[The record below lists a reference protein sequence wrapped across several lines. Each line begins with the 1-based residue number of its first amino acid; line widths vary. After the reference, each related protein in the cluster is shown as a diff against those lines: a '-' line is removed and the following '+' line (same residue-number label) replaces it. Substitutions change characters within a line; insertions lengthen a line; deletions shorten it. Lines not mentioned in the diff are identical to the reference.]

1 MLELLWLIPG
11 LPLAGSLL
19 LLLAGAL
26 PMRLVAAV
34 GTGSVGAAALIA
46 GLVGIDWIARG
57 AGPSGH
63 RQVLWT
69 WMDVEGFTPVVGLYL
84 DSISLVMVWVV
95 TGVGFFIHLYSSEYM
110 ASEKPPDYQRFFAH
124 MNLFVAAMLLLVL
137 ADDLLVL
144 FVGWEGVGLC
154 SYLLIGFW
162 YQNPANGAAARK
174 AFVVNRIGDTAF
186 LIGLLLLFV
195 HLGTLNIQ
203 DLMVRASV
211 HWRTGDALAIAAAAL
226 LLGGAVGKS
235 AQIPLQVWLPDA
247 MAGPT
252 PVSAL
257 LHAATMVTAGMYA
270 IARTHVLFNLAP
282 PVQTAVAVIG
292 AATLLLAALSALV
305 QRDIKRVLAFSTISQ
320 IGYMFLALGVGAASA
335 ALFHF
340 MTHAFFKALLFLT
353 AGVVVLSLHH
363 EQDLFK
369 MGGLR
374 RDLPLVFWSM
384 LIGAGSL
391 AGIPL
396 ITGGSF
402 SKDRILWEVW
412 SSPIGGPWLWGAGLV
427 GVGLTALYS
436 FRLIFLAFFGE
447 RKTVPVP
454 KGGAALSLPLIV
466 LAVLSIG
473 SGWMGWPE
481 IADPVHEEHGSTRQ
495 ELLME
500 GIVGAVALAGVALAY
515 LLFLYRPRVV
525 ESLATAEPVQEV
537 RTVLAHGPLNLVY
550 DRLVVR
556 PFLWAA
562 RSTRTDPFDRA
573 YERLIAQPFVRF
585 AERNQQ
591 DLVNRLYDAVARV
604 SERMHEG
611 LHRLQTGSVRWYAAV
626 LAGGSIVLIGW
637 VLLAGTM
644 GEAR

>member
-11 LPLAGSLL
+11 LPLGGALL

-34 GTGSVGAAALIA
+34 GVGSVGAAALIA
-46 GLVGIDWIARG
+46 GLVGIDWIGRA
-57 AGPSGH
+57 AGSSGH

-69 WMDVEGFTPVVGLYL
+69 WMDVEGFTPVVALHL
-84 DSISLVMVWVV
+84 DSISLLMVWVV
-95 TGVGFFIHLYSSEYM
+95 TGVGFFIHLYSSDYM
-110 ASEKPPDYQRFFAH
+110 RSENPPDYQRFFAY

-162 YQNPANGAAARK
+162 YQNAANGAAARK

-203 DLMVRASV
+203 DLMVRASA

-235 AQIPLQVWLPDA
+235 AQIPLQIWLPDA

-270 IARTHVLFNLAP
+270 IARTHVLFDLAP
-282 PVQTAVAVIG
+282 PVQTAVAAIG
-292 AATLLLAALSALV
+292 AATLLLSALSALA

-320 IGYMFLALGVGAASA
+320 IGYMFLALGVGATSA

-340 MTHAFFKALLFLT
+340 MTHAFFKALLFLS

-374 RDLPLVFWSM
+374 RDLPVVFWSM
-384 LIGAGSL
+384 LIGAASL
-391 AGIPL
+391 AGVPL
-396 ITGGSF
+396 ITAGSF

-412 SSPIGGPWLWGAGLV
+412 SSPIGGPWLWVAGLV

-447 RKTVPVP
+447 RKTVPAP
-454 KGGAALSLPLIV
+454 KGGAALGLPLIV

-473 SGWMGWPE
+473 AGWMGWPE
-481 IADPVHEEHGSTRQ
+481 LAGPVHEEHGSPWQ

-500 GIVGAVALAGVALAY
+500 GIVGAVALVGIALAY
-515 LLFLYRPRVV
+515 LFFMYRPRVV
-525 ESLATAEPVQEV
+525 ESLVTAEPVQEV
-537 RTVLAHGPLNLVY
+537 RTVLARGPFNLVY

-556 PFLWAA
+556 PFLWAT

-591 DLVNRLYDAVARV
+591 DLVNRLYDAVVRI
-604 SERMHEG
+604 SEWMHEG
-611 LHRLQTGSVRWYAAV
+611 LHRLQTG
-626 LAGGSIVLIGW
+626 
-637 VLLAGTM
+637 
-644 GEAR
+644 

>member
-11 LPLAGSLL
+11 LPLTGALL

-26 PMRLVAAV
+26 PMRLVAAIGV
-34 GTGSVGAAALIA
+34 GSVGAAALIA
-46 GLVGIDWIARG
+46 GLVGIDWITPG
-57 AGPSGH
+57 AEPSGH

-69 WMDVEGFTPVVGLYL
+69 WMDVEGFTPVVALYL
-84 DSISLVMVWVV
+84 DSISLVMVLVI
-95 TGVGFFIHLYSSEYM
+95 TGVGFFIHLYSSDYM
-110 ASEKPPDYQRFFAH
+110 RSENPPDYQRFFAY

-162 YQNPANGAAARK
+162 YQSTANGAAARK
-174 AFVVNRIGDTAF
+174 AFIVNRIGDTAF

-235 AQIPLQVWLPDA
+235 AQIPLQIWLPDA

-270 IARTHVLFNLAP
+270 IARTQVLFHLAP
-282 PVQTAVAVIG
+282 PVQTAVATIG
-292 AATLLLAALSALV
+292 AATLLLAALSALA

-340 MTHAFFKALLFLT
+340 MTHAFFKALLFLA

-391 AGIPL
+391 AGVPL
-396 ITGGSF
+396 ITAGSF

-447 RKTVPVP
+447 RRTVPVP
-454 KGGAALSLPLIV
+454 KRGAALGLPLIV

-473 SGWMGWPE
+473 AGWIGWPE
-481 IADPVHEEHGSTRQ
+481 LAGPVHEEPGSARQ
-495 ELLME
+495 EFLME
-500 GIVGAVALAGVALAY
+500 AIVGAVALTGIALAY
-515 LLFLYRPRVV
+515 LLFVYRPRVV
-525 ESLATAEPVQEV
+525 ESLIATEPVQEV
-537 RTVLAHGPLNLVY
+537 RTVLERGPFNLIY

-556 PFLWAA
+556 PFIWTA

-591 DLVNRLYDAVARV
+591 DVVNRFYDAFARI
-604 SERMHEG
+604 SEWMHEG
-611 LHRLQTGSVRWYAAV
+611 LHQLQTGSVRWYAAV

-637 VLLAGTM
+637 VLLAGM
-644 GEAR
+644 MER

>member
-11 LPLAGSLL
+11 WPLAGALL

-26 PMRLVAAV
+26 PVRLATAIGV
-34 GTGSVGAAALIA
+34 GSIGAAALIA

-69 WMDVEGFTPVVGLYL
+69 WMDVEGFTPVVALYL
-84 DSISLVMVWVV
+84 DSISLLMVLVV

-110 ASEKPPDYQRFFAH
+110 ASESPADYQRFFAY

-162 YQNPANGAAARK
+162 YQNAANGAAARK

-186 LIGLLLLFV
+186 LIGLLVLFV

-203 DLMVRASV
+203 ELMVRAST
-211 HWRTGDALAIAAAAL
+211 HWRTGDVLAIAAAAL

-270 IARTHVLFNLAP
+270 IARTHVLFALAP

-292 AATLLLAALSALV
+292 AATLLLAALSALA

-340 MTHAFFKALLFLT
+340 MTHAFFKALLFLS

-384 LIGAGSL
+384 LIGVASL
-391 AGIPL
+391 AGVPL
-396 ITGGSF
+396 ITAGSF

-447 RKTVPVP
+447 RKTIPTP
-454 KGGAALSLPLIV
+454 KGGTALGLPLIV

-473 SGWMGWPE
+473 AGWMGWPE
-481 IADPVHEEHGSTRQ
+481 IAGPVHEEHGSARQ

-500 GIVGAVALAGVALAY
+500 GVVGAVALAGIALAY
-515 LLFLYRPRVV
+515 LLFVYRPRVV
-525 ESLATAEPVQEV
+525 ESLITTKPVQEV
-537 RTVLAHGPLNLVY
+537 RTVLARGPLNLVY

-556 PFLWAA
+556 PFLWTA

-591 DLVNRLYDAVARV
+591 DLVNRLYDAVVRA
-604 SERMHEG
+604 SEWMHEG

-637 VLLAGTM
+637 VLVAGM
-644 GEAR
+644 K

>member
-1 MLELLWLIPG
+1 MLDLLWLIPG
-11 LPLAGSLL
+11 LPLGGALL
-19 LLLAGAL
+19 LLVADAL
-26 PMRLVAAV
+26 PKRLVAAV
-34 GTGSVGAAALIA
+34 GVGSVGAAALIV
-46 GLVGIDWIARG
+46 GLVGMDWIARG
-57 AGPSGH
+57 AEPSGY

-69 WMDVEGFTPVVGLYL
+69 WIDVDGFTPIVALYL
-84 DSISLVMVWVV
+84 DSISLVMVSVV
-95 TGVGFFIHLYSSEYM
+95 TGVGFVIHLYAFDYMRSED
-110 ASEKPPDYQRFFAH
+110 PPEYQRFFGY
-124 MNLFVAAMLLLVL
+124 MNLFVAMMLLLVL

-162 YQNPANGAAARK
+162 YQDAANGAAGRK
-174 AFVVNRIGDTAF
+174 AFIVLRIGDTAF
-186 LIGLLLLFV
+186 LIGLLLLYV

-203 DLMVRASV
+203 DLMIRASAQ
-211 HWRTGDALAIAAAAL
+211 WQMGDALAIAAAAL
-226 LLGGAVGKS
+226 LLGGALGKS

-247 MAGPT
+247 MVGPT

-257 LHAATMVTAGMYA
+257 LHAATMVTAGMYV
-270 IARTHVLFNLAP
+270 IARTHVLFELAP
-282 PVQTAVAVIG
+282 PVQTAVAAIG
-292 AATLLLAALSALV
+292 AATLLLSGLSALV
-305 QRDIKRVLAFSTISQ
+305 QKDIKRVLAFSTISQ
-320 IGYMFLALGVGAASA
+320 IGYMFLALGVGATSA

-340 MTHAFFKALLFLT
+340 MTHAFFKALLFLA

-374 RDLPLVFWSM
+374 RDLPVVFWCM

-391 AGIPL
+391 AGVPL
-396 ITGGSF
+396 ITAGSF

-412 SSPIGGPWLWGAGLV
+412 SSPMGGPWLWGAGLI
-427 GVGLTALYS
+427 GVGLTSLYS

-447 RKTVPVP
+447 RKTVPTP
-454 KGGAALSLPLIV
+454 KGGAALLFPLIV

-473 SGWMGWPE
+473 AGWMGWPE
-481 IADPVHEEHGSTRQ
+481 ITGPVHEEHESARQ
-495 ELLME
+495 ELLMA
-500 GIVGAVALAGVALAY
+500 GIVGAVSLTGIALAY
-515 LLFLYRPRVV
+515 LLFMYRPRVV
-525 ESLATAEPVQEV
+525 ESLIATEPVQEV
-537 RTVLAHGPLNLVY
+537 RMVLARGPFNLVY

-573 YERLIAQPFVRF
+573 YERLIAQPFVWF

-591 DLVNRLYDAVARV
+591 DLVNRFYDAVAGI
-604 SERMHEG
+604 SEWLHEG

-637 VLLAGTM
+637 VLVAGM
-644 GEAR
+644 MRG

>member
-11 LPLAGSLL
+11 LPLGGALL

-34 GTGSVGAAALIA
+34 GVGSVGTAALIA
-46 GLVGIDWIARG
+46 GLVGMDWIGRG
-57 AGPSGH
+57 AEPSGY

-69 WMDVEGFTPVVGLYL
+69 LMDVEGFTPVVALYL
-84 DSISLVMVWVV
+84 DSISLVMVSVV
-95 TGVGFFIHLYSSEYM
+95 TGVGFFIHLYSSDYM
-110 ASEKPPDYQRFFAH
+110 GSEKKDDYQRFFAY

-137 ADDLLVL
+137 ADDLLIL

-162 YQNPANGAAARK
+162 YQNAANGAAARK

-186 LIGLLLLFV
+186 LIGLLLLFA

-203 DLMVRASV
+203 DLMVRAAA
-211 HWRTGDALAIAAAAL
+211 HWRAGDAPAIAAAAL

-270 IARTHVLFNLAP
+270 IARTQVLFDLAP
-282 PVQTAVAVIG
+282 PVQAAVAAIG
-292 AATLLLAALSALV
+292 ASTLLLAALSALA
-305 QRDIKRVLAFSTISQ
+305 QRDIKRVLAFSTMSQ
-320 IGYMFLALGVGAASA
+320 IGYMFLALGVGATSA

-340 MTHAFFKALLFLT
+340 MTHAFFKALLFLA
-353 AGVVVLSLHH
+353 AGVLVLSLHH

-391 AGIPL
+391 AGVPL
-396 ITGGSF
+396 ITAGSF

-412 SSPIGGPWLWGAGLV
+412 SQPTGGPWLWGAGLI

-447 RKTVPVP
+447 RQTVPEP
-454 KGGAALSLPLIV
+454 KGGAALGVPLIV
-466 LAVLSIG
+466 LAALSIG
-473 SGWMGWPE
+473 AGWMGWPE
-481 IADPVHEEHGSTRQ
+481 IAGPVHEESGSARQ

-500 GIVGAVALAGVALAY
+500 GIVGAVALAGIALAY
-515 LLFLYRPRVV
+515 LFFVYRPRVV
-525 ESLATAEPVQEV
+525 ESLIASEPVQEV
-537 RTVLAHGPLNLVY
+537 RTVLARGPFNLVY

-591 DLVNRLYDAVARV
+591 DLVNRLYDAVARI
-604 SERMHEG
+604 SEWLHES

-637 VLLAGTM
+637 VLVAEMM
-644 GEAR
+644 G

>member
-1 MLELLWLIPG
+1 
-11 LPLAGSLL
+11 
-19 LLLAGAL
+19 
-26 PMRLVAAV
+26 
-34 GTGSVGAAALIA
+34 
-46 GLVGIDWIARG
+46 
-57 AGPSGH
+57 
-63 RQVLWT
+63 
-69 WMDVEGFTPVVGLYL
+69 
-84 DSISLVMVWVV
+84 
-95 TGVGFFIHLYSSEYM
+95 
-110 ASEKPPDYQRFFAH
+110 

-162 YQNPANGAAARK
+162 YQSAANGAAARK
-174 AFVVNRIGDTAF
+174 AFIVNRIGDTAF

-235 AQIPLQVWLPDA
+235 AQIPLQIWLPDA

-270 IARTHVLFNLAP
+270 IARTQVLFHLAP
-282 PVQTAVAVIG
+282 PVQTAVATIG
-292 AATLLLAALSALV
+292 AATLLLAALSALA

-340 MTHAFFKALLFLT
+340 MTHAFFKALLFLA

-391 AGIPL
+391 AGVPL
-396 ITGGSF
+396 ITAGSF

-447 RKTVPVP
+447 RRTVPVP
-454 KGGAALSLPLIV
+454 KRGAALGLPLIV

-473 SGWMGWPE
+473 AGWIGWPE
-481 IADPVHEEHGSTRQ
+481 LAGPVHEEPGSARQ
-495 ELLME
+495 EFLME
-500 GIVGAVALAGVALAY
+500 AIVGAVALTGIALAY
-515 LLFLYRPRVV
+515 LLFVYRPRVV
-525 ESLATAEPVQEV
+525 ESLIATEPVQEV
-537 RTVLAHGPLNLVY
+537 RTVLERGPFNLIY

-556 PFLWAA
+556 PFIWTA

-591 DLVNRLYDAVARV
+591 DVVNRFYDAFARI
-604 SERMHEG
+604 SEWMHEG
-611 LHRLQTGSVRWYAAV
+611 LHQLQTGSVRWYAAV

-637 VLLAGTM
+637 VLLAGM
-644 GEAR
+644 MER

>member
-11 LPLAGSLL
+11 LPLTGALL

-26 PMRLVAAV
+26 PMRLVAAIGV
-34 GTGSVGAAALIA
+34 GSVGAAALIA
-46 GLVGIDWIARG
+46 GLVGIDWITPG
-57 AGPSGH
+57 AEPSGH

-69 WMDVEGFTPVVGLYL
+69 WMDVEGFTPVVALYL
-84 DSISLVMVWVV
+84 DSISLVMVLVI
-95 TGVGFFIHLYSSEYM
+95 TGVGFFIHLYSSDYM
-110 ASEKPPDYQRFFAH
+110 RSENPPDYQRFFAY

-162 YQNPANGAAARK
+162 YQSTANGAAARK
-174 AFVVNRIGDTAF
+174 AFIVNRIGDTAF

-235 AQIPLQVWLPDA
+235 AQIPLQIWLPDA

-270 IARTHVLFNLAP
+270 IARTQVLFHLAP
-282 PVQTAVAVIG
+282 PVQTAVATIG
-292 AATLLLAALSALV
+292 AATLLLAALSALA

-340 MTHAFFKALLFLT
+340 MTHAFFKALLFLA

-391 AGIPL
+391 AGVPL
-396 ITGGSF
+396 ITAGSF

-447 RKTVPVP
+447 RRTVPVP
-454 KGGAALSLPLIV
+454 KRGAALGLPLIV

-473 SGWMGWPE
+473 AGWIGWPE
-481 IADPVHEEHGSTRQ
+481 LAGPVHEEPGSARQ
-495 ELLME
+495 EFLME
-500 GIVGAVALAGVALAY
+500 AIVGAVALTGIALAY
-515 LLFLYRPRVV
+515 LLFVYRPRVV
-525 ESLATAEPVQEV
+525 ESLIATEPVQEV
-537 RTVLAHGPLNLVY
+537 RTVLARGPFNLIY

-556 PFLWAA
+556 PFIWTA

-591 DLVNRLYDAVARV
+591 DVVNRFYDAFARI
-604 SERMHEG
+604 SEWMHEG
-611 LHRLQTGSVRWYAAV
+611 LHQLQTGSVRWYAAV

-637 VLLAGTM
+637 VLLAGM
-644 GEAR
+644 MER

>member
-11 LPLAGSLL
+11 LPLGGALL

-34 GTGSVGAAALIA
+34 GVGSVGAAALIA
-46 GLVGIDWIARG
+46 GLVGIDWIGRA
-57 AGPSGH
+57 AGSSGH

-69 WMDVEGFTPVVGLYL
+69 WMDVEGFTPVVALHL
-84 DSISLVMVWVV
+84 DSISLLMVWVV
-95 TGVGFFIHLYSSEYM
+95 TGVGFFIHLYSSDYM
-110 ASEKPPDYQRFFAH
+110 RSENPPDYQRFFAY

-162 YQNPANGAAARK
+162 YQNAANGAAARK

-203 DLMVRASV
+203 DLMVRASA

-235 AQIPLQVWLPDA
+235 AQIPLQIWLPDA

-270 IARTHVLFNLAP
+270 IARTHVLFDLAP
-282 PVQTAVAVIG
+282 PVQTAVAAIG
-292 AATLLLAALSALV
+292 AATLLLSALSALA

-320 IGYMFLALGVGAASA
+320 IGYMFLALGVGATSA

-340 MTHAFFKALLFLT
+340 MTHAFFKALLFLS

-374 RDLPLVFWSM
+374 RDLPVVFWSM
-384 LIGAGSL
+384 LIGAASL
-391 AGIPL
+391 AGVPL
-396 ITGGSF
+396 ITAGSF

-412 SSPIGGPWLWGAGLV
+412 SSPIGGPWLWVAGLV

-447 RKTVPVP
+447 RKTVPAP
-454 KGGAALSLPLIV
+454 KGGAALGLPLIV

-473 SGWMGWPE
+473 AGWMGWPE
-481 IADPVHEEHGSTRQ
+481 LAGPVHEEHGSPWQ

-500 GIVGAVALAGVALAY
+500 GIVGAVALVGIALAY
-515 LLFLYRPRVV
+515 LFFMYRPRVV
-525 ESLATAEPVQEV
+525 ESLVTAEPVQEV
-537 RTVLAHGPLNLVY
+537 RTVLARGPFNLVY

-556 PFLWAA
+556 PFLWAT

-591 DLVNRLYDAVARV
+591 DLVNRLYDAVVRI
-604 SERMHEG
+604 SEWMHEG

-626 LAGGSIVLIGW
+626 LATGSIVLIGW
-637 VLLAGTM
+637 VLLAGMM
-644 GEAR
+644 G

>member
-1 MLELLWLIPG
+1 
-11 LPLAGSLL
+11 
-19 LLLAGAL
+19 
-26 PMRLVAAV
+26 MRLVAAV
-34 GTGSVGAAALIA
+34 GAGSVGAAAVIA
-46 GLVGIDWIARG
+46 GLVGIGWLSREG
-57 AGPSGH
+57 EPSGH
-63 RQVLWT
+63 RQALWT
-69 WMDVEGFTPVVGLYL
+69 WMDVEGFTPVVALYL
-84 DSISLVMVWVV
+84 DSISLVMVLVV
-95 TGVGFFIHLYSSEYM
+95 TGVGFLIHLYSSDYM
-110 ASEKPPDYQRFFAH
+110 ESESPADYQRFFAY

-137 ADDLLVL
+137 ADDLAVL

-174 AFVVNRIGDTAF
+174 AFVVTRIGDSAF

-203 DLMVRASV
+203 DLMVRASA
-211 HWRTGDALAIAAAAL
+211 HWQTGDALAIAAAAL

-270 IARTHVLFNLAP
+270 ITRTHVLFALAP
-282 PVQTAVAVIG
+282 PVQTAVAAIG
-292 AATLLLAALSALV
+292 AATLLLAALSALA

-340 MTHAFFKALLFLT
+340 MTHAFFKALLFLA

-363 EQDLFK
+363 QQDLFK

-374 RDLPLVFWSM
+374 RDLPLVFWTM

-391 AGIPL
+391 AGVPL
-396 ITGGSF
+396 ITAGSF

-412 SSPIGGPWLWGAGLV
+412 SSPTGGPWLWGAGLV

-447 RKTVPVP
+447 RKTVPAP
-454 KGGAALSLPLIV
+454 KVGAALGLPLIV

-473 SGWMGWPE
+473 AGWMGWPE
-481 IADPVHEEHGSTRQ
+481 IVGPVHEEHGSARQ

-500 GIVGAVALAGVALAY
+500 GIVGAVALAGIALAY
-515 LLFLYRPRVV
+515 VLFVYRPQVI
-525 ESLATAEPVQEV
+525 ESLITAEPVQGV
-537 RTVLAHGPLNLVY
+537 RTVLARGPFNLVY

-573 YERLIAQPFVRF
+573 YERLLAQPFVRF

-591 DLVNRLYDAVARV
+591 DLVNRLYDAVART

-637 VLLAGTM
+637 VLIAGMLRFTT
-644 GEAR
+644 R

>member
-11 LPLAGSLL
+11 LPLTGALL

-26 PMRLVAAV
+26 PMRLVAAIGV
-34 GTGSVGAAALIA
+34 GSVGAAALIA
-46 GLVGIDWIARG
+46 GLVGIDWITPG
-57 AGPSGH
+57 AEPSGH

-69 WMDVEGFTPVVGLYL
+69 WMDVEGFTPVVALYL
-84 DSISLVMVWVV
+84 DSISLVMVLVI
-95 TGVGFFIHLYSSEYM
+95 TGVGFFIHLYSSDYM
-110 ASEKPPDYQRFFAH
+110 RSENPPDYQRFFAY

-162 YQNPANGAAARK
+162 YQSAANGAAARK
-174 AFVVNRIGDTAF
+174 AFIVNRIGDTAF

-235 AQIPLQVWLPDA
+235 AQIPLQIWLPDA

-270 IARTHVLFNLAP
+270 IARTQVLFHLAP
-282 PVQTAVAVIG
+282 PVQTAVATIG
-292 AATLLLAALSALV
+292 AATLLLAALSALA

-340 MTHAFFKALLFLT
+340 MTHAFFKALLFLA

-391 AGIPL
+391 AGVPL
-396 ITGGSF
+396 ITAGSF

-447 RKTVPVP
+447 RRTVPVP
-454 KGGAALSLPLIV
+454 KRGAALGLPLIV

-473 SGWMGWPE
+473 AGWIGWPE
-481 IADPVHEEHGSTRQ
+481 LAGPVHEEPGSARQ
-495 ELLME
+495 EFLME
-500 GIVGAVALAGVALAY
+500 AIVGAVALTGIALAY
-515 LLFLYRPRVV
+515 LLFVYRPRVV
-525 ESLATAEPVQEV
+525 ESLIATEPVQEV
-537 RTVLAHGPLNLVY
+537 RTVLERGPFNLIY

-556 PFLWAA
+556 PFIWTA

-591 DLVNRLYDAVARV
+591 DVVNRFYDAFARI
-604 SERMHEG
+604 SEWMHEG
-611 LHRLQTGSVRWYAAV
+611 LHQLQTGSVRWYAAV

-637 VLLAGTM
+637 VLLAGM
-644 GEAR
+644 MER

>member
-11 LPLAGSLL
+11 LPLTGALL
-19 LLLAGAL
+19 LLLAGGL
-26 PMRLVAAV
+26 PMRLVAAIGV
-34 GTGSVGAAALIA
+34 GSVGAAALIA
-46 GLVGIDWIARG
+46 GLVGIDWITPG
-57 AGPSGH
+57 AEPSGH

-69 WMDVEGFTPVVGLYL
+69 WMDVEGFTPVVALYL
-84 DSISLVMVWVV
+84 DSISLVMVLVI
-95 TGVGFFIHLYSSEYM
+95 TGVGFFIHLYSSDYM
-110 ASEKPPDYQRFFAH
+110 RSENPPDYQRFFAY

-162 YQNPANGAAARK
+162 YQSTANGAAARK
-174 AFVVNRIGDTAF
+174 AFIVNRIGDTAF

-235 AQIPLQVWLPDA
+235 AQIPLQIWLPDA

-270 IARTHVLFNLAP
+270 IARTQVLFHLAP
-282 PVQTAVAVIG
+282 PVQTAVATIG
-292 AATLLLAALSALV
+292 AATLLLAALSALA

-340 MTHAFFKALLFLT
+340 MTHAFFKALLFLA

-391 AGIPL
+391 AGVPL
-396 ITGGSF
+396 ITAGSF

-447 RKTVPVP
+447 RRTVPVP
-454 KGGAALSLPLIV
+454 KRGAALGLPLIV

-473 SGWMGWPE
+473 AGWIGWPE
-481 IADPVHEEHGSTRQ
+481 LAGPVHEEPGSARQ
-495 ELLME
+495 EFLME
-500 GIVGAVALAGVALAY
+500 AIVGAVALTGIALAY
-515 LLFLYRPRVV
+515 LLFVYRPRVV
-525 ESLATAEPVQEV
+525 ESLIATEPVQEV
-537 RTVLAHGPLNLVY
+537 RTVLERGPFNLIY

-556 PFLWAA
+556 PFIWTA

-591 DLVNRLYDAVARV
+591 DVVNRFYDAFARI
-604 SERMHEG
+604 SEWMHEG
-611 LHRLQTGSVRWYAAV
+611 LHQLQTGSVRWYAAV

-637 VLLAGTM
+637 VLLAGM
-644 GEAR
+644 MER

>member
-1 MLELLWLIPG
+1 MLELLWLVPG
-11 LPLAGSLL
+11 LPLGGALL

-26 PMRLVAAV
+26 PRRLVTAV
-34 GTGSVGAAALIA
+34 GVGSVGVAALIA
-46 GLVGIDWIARG
+46 GLVGIDWLAQG
-57 AGPSGH
+57 AEPPGH

-69 WMDVEGFTPVVGLYL
+69 WMDVEGFTPVVALYL
-84 DSISLVMVWVV
+84 DSISLVMVLVV
-95 TGVGFFIHLYSSEYM
+95 TGVGFFIHLYSSDYM
-110 ASEKPPDYQRFFAH
+110 ESENPPDYQRFFAY

-162 YQNPANGAAARK
+162 YQNAANGAAGRK
-174 AFVVNRIGDTAF
+174 AFVVTRIGDSAF

-203 DLMVRASV
+203 ELMVRASA
-211 HWRTGDALAIAAAAL
+211 HWPMGDALAIAAAAL

-270 IARTHVLFNLAP
+270 IARTRVLFDLAP
-282 PVQTAVAVIG
+282 PVRIAVAVIG
-292 AATLLLAALSALV
+292 AATLLLAALSALA

-340 MTHAFFKALLFLT
+340 VTHAFFKALLFLA

-374 RDLPLVFWSM
+374 RDLPLVFWCM

-391 AGIPL
+391 AGVPL
-396 ITGGSF
+396 ITAGSF

-412 SSPIGGPWLWGAGLV
+412 NSPIGGPWLWGAGLI

-447 RKTVPVP
+447 RKTVPAP
-454 KGGAALSLPLIV
+454 KGSVALGLPLIV

-473 SGWMGWPE
+473 AGWMGWPE
-481 IADPVHEEHGSTRQ
+481 IAGPVHEEHGSARQ

-500 GIVGAVALAGVALAY
+500 GVVGAVALTGIALAY
-515 LLFLYRPRVV
+515 LFFVYRPRVV
-525 ESLATAEPVQEV
+525 ESLIATEPVQEV
-537 RTVLAHGPLNLVY
+537 RTVLARGPLNLVY

-562 RSTRTDPFDRA
+562 RITRTDPFDRA

-585 AERNQQ
+585 AEQNQQ
-591 DLVNRLYDAVARV
+591 DLVNRLYDAVARL
-604 SERMHEG
+604 SERMHEA

-637 VLLAGTM
+637 VLLAGIM
-644 GEAR
+644 G